1 MKDSFFLLHK
11 ANENFSN
18 FIKLCAKNL
27 LFCKTK
33 DKKLF
38 FKEKLWYKQK
48 LFCQPQAGFKYCTWS
63 KATNQKC
70 KSVLSK
76 CQCFA

>member
-33 DKKLF
+33 DKNYFLK
-38 FKEKLWYKQK
+38 KNYGIKKK
-48 LFCQPQAGFKYCTWS
+48 LFCQPQAGFKYMI
-63 KATNQKC
+63 
-70 KSVLSK
+70 
-76 CQCFA
+76 